1 MVVAASTLTKIL
13 IGIAVLTAQQLD
25 INATQHVMRPPYN
38 GQENSFIAHP
48 FVHEGGYAE
57 QWAATLASDGLQ
69 YVITRRWNEGLQ
81 ASLWGARAGAHV
93 NAALQTNASMR
104 QYDAVAASRPP

>member
-1 MVVAASTLTKIL
+1 MLVAASTLTKVL
-13 IGIAVLTAQQLD
+13 IGVAVLVAQQLD
-25 INATQHVMRPPYN
+25 INATQHVLRPPYN

-48 FVHEGGYAE
+48 FVHQGDYAQ

-69 YVITRRWNEGLQ
+69 YIITRRWNDGLQ
-81 ASLWGARAGAHV
+81 ASLWLARAGAHL

-104 QYDAVAASRPP
+104 QHDAVAASTPP